1 MTLVTGQNRVTMRS
15 REEDWS
21 AWMAAAL
28 EGDEPAYRRFL
39 EAVTPHLRML
49 AKRRLAVFG
58 AGNQDLEDVVQEAL
72 LAIHLKRG
80 TWDPRRPIGPWISV
94 IARNKL
100 VDTLRRRG
108 HRVSIPIEDV
118 VDLVPDERQA
128 EPTDEHDIARM
139 LGNLKPVQRDIV
151 QAISLDGTSVR
162 DTAARLSM
170 TEGAVRVAL
179 HRALKS
185 LAAIYRG
192 STT

>member
-1 MTLVTGQNRVTMRS
+1 MRS

-21 AWMAAAL
+21 AWMSAAL

-49 AKRRLAVFG
+49 ARRRLSAFG
-58 AGNQDLEDVVQEAL
+58 SGNQDLEDVVQEAL

-100 VDTLRRRG
+100 VDALRRRG
-108 HRVSIPIEDV
+108 HRVTIPIEDII
-118 VDLVPDERQA
+118 DLVPDERQA
-128 EPTDEHDIARM
+128 APTDEHDVARM
-139 LGNLKPVQRDIV
+139 LDNLKPVQRDIV

-192 STT
+192 SMT

>member
-1 MTLVTGQNRVTMRS
+1 MRS

-28 EGDEPAYRRFL
+28 EGDELAYRRFL

-49 AKRRLAVFG
+49 ARSRLSAYG

-100 VDTLRRRG
+100 VDALRRRG

-118 VDLVPDERQA
+118 IDLVPDETQTS
-128 EPTDEHDIARM
+128 PTNEHDVARM
-139 LGNLKPVQRDIV
+139 LGSLKPVQRDIV
-151 QAISLDGTSVR
+151 QAISLDGTSIR
-162 DTAARLSM
+162 DTAVRLSM

-192 STT
+192 SET

>member
-1 MTLVTGQNRVTMRS
+1 MTMRS

-28 EGDEPAYRRFL
+28 EGDEPSYRRFL

-49 AKRRLAVFG
+49 VRGRLSAFG

-80 TWDPRRPIGPWISV
+80 TWDPQRPIGPWISA

-100 VDTLRRRG
+100 VDALRRRG
-108 HRVSIPIEDV
+108 HRIHVPIEDV
-118 VDLVPDERQA
+118 VDLVPDERQ
-128 EPTDEHDIARM
+128 TTSMDEHDVDRM
-139 LGNLKPVQRDIV
+139 LGSLKPVQRDIV
-151 QAISLDGTSVR
+151 QAVSLDGTSVR
-162 DTAARLSM
+162 DTAERLSM

-185 LAAIYRG
+185 LAMLYRG
-192 STT
+192 GMT

>member
-1 MTLVTGQNRVTMRS
+1 MTMRS

-21 AWMAAAL
+21 AWMSAAL
-28 EGDEPAYRRFL
+28 DGDEPSYRRFL

-49 AKRRLAVFG
+49 AARRLSAFG
-58 AGNQDLEDVVQEAL
+58 ADNQDLEDVVQEAL

-80 TWDPRRPIGPWISV
+80 TWDPQRPIGPWISA

-100 VDTLRRRG
+100 IDALRRRG
-108 HRVSIPIEDV
+108 HRVHVPIDDV
-118 VDLVPDERQA
+118 VDLVPDERQ
-128 EPTDEHDIARM
+128 PTSDDEHDVGRM
-139 LGNLKPVQRDIV
+139 LGRLKPVQRDIV
-151 QAISLDGTSVR
+151 QAVSLDGSSVR

-185 LAAIYRG
+185 LAMLYRG
-192 STT
+192 GTT